1 MGCSKKIKIE
11 LMRKFKF
18 INLQINNRTLTQNK
32 SIYFNR
38 EKLFKTFDNKINFES
53 FLKNVIKYT
62 FPKFFRK
69 LLQFRIKLSVS

>member
-1 MGCSKKIKIE
+1 MPARYQNIFYKSFNNKIFYYLWDVPKKIKIE

-53 FLKNVIKYT
+53 F
-62 FPKFFRK
+62 
-69 LLQFRIKLSVS
+69 